1 MVQNYTVWV
10 EKKAYPVVVSDERKA
25 LLAAKAAGR
34 AFVGL
39 IHLEEYGGGSQK
51 EERTEKSQTS
61 ELLRTENQPVE
72 KAAEGKTANDIWDAE
87 YLASPD
93 AICPE
98 YLERIVR
105 RHIGLPWIITKTDRL
120 LIREFTMED
129 IAGMPEEPD
138 VWFTQEE
145 READQVFYD
154 AEKLKAYIKGQYRFC
169 EYGIWALV
177 RKTDGRIIGKAGLS
191 NAKERETVRAN
202 GSDEELELGY
212 HVFHPYR
219 RQGYAEEACRAIL
232 DYAKNELDCPVCACV
247 AGENTA
253 SVRLLRKLKVKYVTV
268 CNM

>member
-61 ELLRTENQPVE
+61 ELLRTENQPV
-72 KAAEGKTANDIWDAE
+72 KKTAEGKTANDIWDAE
-87 YLASPD
+87 YLATPD

-105 RHIGLPWIITKTDRL
+105 RHIGLPWIITETDRL

-129 IAGMPEEPD
+129 IAGMPAEPD